1 MAENGVAGMKSQ
13 TGMRPAKPCFTHP
26 HACPQRTQPAVWL
39 AGHGD
44 SAGVGIRMLS
54 TLKVS

>member
-26 HACPQRTQPAVWL
+26 HADTTCCV
-39 AGHGD
+39 AGG
-44 SAGVGIRMLS
+44 AW
-54 TLKVS
+54 